1 MMEISSRLDSVCPVM
16 LVVINVQRLLLTAQ
30 RVFLVC
36 FSYRV
41 LVCLA
46 QKDNT
51 QMDRTY
57 VKIVRT
63 DVFPACRIRRV
74 PAAIPATSSLG
85 QLASWTVRLGISG
98 TWVVRSAR
106 NVTLTVQTVVWLLQ
120 IVQPA
125 NQTLS
130 LLMDHVCR
138 VQKGP
143 IIQQIVASFAVQTV
157 FPVCPM
163 CCVHFVT

>member
-85 QLASWTVRLGISG
+85 QLAS
-98 TWVVRSAR
+98 
-106 NVTLTVQTVVWLLQ
+106 
-120 IVQPA
+120 
-125 NQTLS
+125 
-130 LLMDHVCR
+130 
-138 VQKGP
+138 
-143 IIQQIVASFAVQTV
+143 
-157 FPVCPM
+157 
-163 CCVHFVT
+163 